1 MSSSR
6 TAKPG
11 TAPRQERFASSFDKG
26 LLANLVAKR
35 CREIR
40 APHDAQNARAVIW
53 FLQWMS
59 WQPDHW
65 QAVAFEI
72 SKISRA
78 KFQKRI
84 RPDELESF
92 CLDPHFF
99 SDEILE
105 SVLAYRAECI
115 AAQPATVET
124 EISRRVVDAL
134 EYAQRNRCL
143 VLVDGMARIGKSFST
158 RAWCQ
163 RSAGLVRYVQ
173 TPATNDD
180 QSFFRAVALALG
192 VSASLKLKAVE
203 LRSRVEETL
212 AGSGLML
219 VLDEAH
225 YLWPGYLRGYALP
238 SRINFVMTQLVNQG
252 VATAFIITPQF
263 HQAQARIEKLTGWTS
278 EQFLGRIGH
287 LEKLPDRLERKDL
300 LAVAGALLP
309 DSDAKTLG
317 AVAAYAELSQKHL
330 ASIESIATRAAWLAQ
345 KDRRE
350 IVTSGDVAK
359 AVHESL
365 RSDPALT
372 QELSKLPTMK
382 QSSAGSRRGSRARTA
397 LATRLADGDGNAERF
412 SRLDVQSDVERF
424 GFAKT

>member
-1 MSSSR
+1 M
-6 TAKPG
+6 
-11 TAPRQERFASSFDKG
+11 
-26 LLANLVAKR
+26 AKR

-40 APHDAQNARAVIW
+40 APFDIEKMRAAIW
-53 FLQWMS
+53 FLQKLS

-65 QAVAFEI
+65 QAGAFEI

-84 RPDELESF
+84 SPDELERF

-105 SVLAYRAECI
+105 SVLAYRAEWI
-115 AAQPATVET
+115 AARPATVQT
-124 EISRRVVDAL
+124 EISRRVMDAL

-143 VLVDGMARIGKSFST
+143 VLVDGLARIGKTFAA
-158 RAWCQ
+158 RAWCE
-163 RSAGLVRYVQ
+163 RSAGLVRLVQ
-173 TPATNDD
+173 TPASNDD
-180 QSFFRAVALALG
+180 QSFFRAIAKALG

-203 LRSRVEETL
+203 LRARVEETL

-219 VLDEAH
+219 VLDESH
-225 YLWPGYLRGYALP
+225 YCFPSNWQRYALP
-238 SRINFVMTQLVNQG
+238 SRVNWIMTALVNEG
-252 VATAFIITPQF
+252 VPVTLITTPQF
-263 HQAQARIEKLTGWTS
+263 LQAQARCEKLTGWTS

-365 RSDPALT
+365 RSDPALAR
-372 QELSKLPTMK
+372 ELNKAPTMK
-382 QSSAGSRRGSRARTA
+382 PSSAGNRRGSRARPA
-397 LATRLADGDGNAERF
+397 LATRLADSDGNAERF
-412 SRLDVQSDVERF
+412 SRLDVQPDVERF

>member
-1 MSSSR
+1 MSSTR

-59 WQPDHW
+59 WHPDHW

-72 SKISRA
+72 LKISRA
-78 KFQKRI
+78 KFQKHI
-84 RPDELESF
+84 SPDDLERF

-99 SDEILE
+99 SNEILE
-105 SVLAYRAECI
+105 YVLAYRAAWI
-115 AAQPATVET
+115 AARLATVQT

-143 VLVDGMARIGKSFST
+143 VLVDGVARIGKTFAA
-158 RAWCQ
+158 RAWCEQ
-163 RSAGLVRYVQ
+163 SAGLVRYVQ
-173 TPATNDD
+173 TPATNDE
-180 QSFFRAVALALG
+180 SGFYRAIAKALG
-192 VSASLKLKAVE
+192 VSASLQLKAAE
-203 LRSRVEETL
+203 LRARIEETL
-212 AGSGLML
+212 HGGDLML
-219 VLDEAH
+219 VLDESH
-225 YLWPGYLRGYALP
+225 YCFPTNWQRYAMP
-238 SRINFVMTQLVNQG
+238 SRVNWIMTALVNEG
-252 VATAFIITPQF
+252 VPVALITTPQF
-263 HQAQARIEKLTGWTS
+263 HQAQARCEKLTGWTS